1 MILTVPSS
9 LPLLVQLSPQML
21 ELCVVFSDQEAD
33 EQGGIVPGKAK
44 MLSAH
49 LDQPAPEPGRKSGFE
64 VDIPY

>member
-1 MILTVPSS
+1 
-9 LPLLVQLSPQML
+9 ML
-21 ELCVVFSDQEAD
+21 ELCVVFSDREAD
-33 EQGGIVPGKAK
+33 GQGGIVPGKVK